1 VLLMFAAGA
10 AAGSS
15 AGVPDMPR
23 FRWENFT
30 TENGLPDNH
39 VFQIKVDGNR
49 VWAATENGLALYEN
63 GRWKVYGTADGL
75 VHRAVL
81 CVDVDPK
88 TGDVW
93 AATMGGLSR
102 FSAGRFDN
110 YTQLNSGLPN
120 DVVYGVASKAT
131 GSGWPPPPGARAST
145 SRPDNGGTS
154 TNATLP
160 CTRFGLT
167 PSPPEP
173 RRSTTRCGAAACW
186 STT

>member
-1 VLLMFAAGA
+1 MRRRLAVFLMFAAGA

-63 GRWKVYGTADGL
+63 GRWRVYGTADGL

-120 DVVYGVASKAT
+120 DVVYGVAVEGDGVWVAT
-131 GSGWPPPPGARAST
+131 AAGGARLDLKT
-145 SRPDNGGTS
+145 GQWRDFNER
-154 TNATLP
+154 N
-160 CTRFGLT
+160 T
-167 PSPPEP
+167 PM
-173 RRSTTRCGAAACW
+173 
-186 STT
+186 